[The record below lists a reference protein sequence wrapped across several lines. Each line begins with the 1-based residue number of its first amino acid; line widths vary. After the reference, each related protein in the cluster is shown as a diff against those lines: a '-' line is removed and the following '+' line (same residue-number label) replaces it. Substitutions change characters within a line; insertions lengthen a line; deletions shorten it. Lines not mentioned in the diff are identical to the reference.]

1 MSVIGVAMMS
11 VTRLETLMA
20 GGTREANIAFQA
32 TEAGLRAGEMRVE
45 GTVSFR
51 DFASVS
57 GFKDV
62 VAVEPDFFDAATWA
76 GNNSETVS
84 HAYPELAVAFQ
95 PRYVIKHVGDVPD
108 AAGEKQAIAIGGY
121 AQGQGQGGALPMTVF
136 RITARGTSR
145 DGSAETILQSY
156 FGRIY

>member
-45 GTVSFR
+45 GTWYFD

-57 GFKDV
+57 GFKGMAAD
-62 VAVEPDFFDAATWA
+62 EPDFFDAATWA

-95 PRYVIKHVGDVPD
+95 PRYVIKHVGDVTD
-108 AAGEKQAIAIGGY
+108 DAGEKQAIAIVGY
-121 AQGQGQGGALPMTVF
+121 QQGGGGGVPVTSVF

-156 FGRIY
+156 FGKV